1 MLAKKQKASD
11 NYWYEKSKNF
21 SDQYQKEKTSF
32 WQRFVQNF
40 LDKRF
45 KIISRLIEGNIN
57 SDSVVIDIGCGSG
70 VYIKQAAL
78 FNPKE
83 IIGIDYSDQMLE
95 TARTELAEIRKGKE
109 IRLIRGGADKLDLK
123 DSSGDLILAIGLF
136 DYLKKPELALAEIS
150 RVLKKDGRAIVCLP
164 KKYSPLGFLRYWPGL
179 LLRKYLLK
187 LPPILNSWS
196 RKEASNFFN
205 QFNLTPVNIYQVQKT
220 MWIFEL
226 RK

>member
-1 MLAKKQKASD
+1 MFVKKQKDSD

-32 WQRFVQNF
+32 WQKFVQNF

-45 KIISRLIEGNIN
+45 KIISKLIENN
-57 SDSVVIDIGCGSG
+57 VNQESVVIDIGCGSG
-70 VYIKQAAL
+70 VYIKYAAQ

-95 TARTELAEIRKGKE
+95 TARTELAEIRKDRDIKLVRGKAE
-109 IRLIRGGADKLDLK
+109 KLDLK
-123 DSSGDLILAIGLF
+123 DNSGDLILAIGLF

-150 RVLKKDGRAIVCLP
+150 RVLKKDGRAIICLP
-164 KKYSPLGFLRYWPGL
+164 KKYSPLGFLRHWPCL
-179 LLRKYLLK
+179 YLRKYLLK

-196 RKEASNFFN
+196 KKEALNSFN
-205 QFNLTPVNIYQVQKT
+205 QFNLTPVNIYQIQKT